1 MIDPEIRPLSWE
13 AAASL
18 CAGQI
23 DSTHADFSAAHPAFQ
38 AKRDHMEWLA
48 LLREEFDYLE
58 GEWYGRKRLNC
69 GDGEAEYYRSL
80 AQTTL
85 STAMQCT
92 GIEAL
97 TAEGILPML
106 TGKQAD
112 YGYENINRFGQ
123 DGIIV
128 RMHDKIAR
136 LENLAAKGADPTN
149 EPVMDSFMDLVGYCI
164 IGMMVNYGIWN
175 LPMRNPDS
183 VIT

>member
-38 AKRDHMEWLA
+38 AKRDHAEWLA
-48 LLREEFDYLE
+48 LLRNEFDSFE
-58 GEWYGRKRLNC
+58 GEWYGALRVPNSS
-69 GDGEAEYYRSL
+69 EAEYYRSL

-85 STAMQCT
+85 SAAMQRT

-106 TGKQAD
+106 AGKQAD

-136 LENLAAKGADPTN
+136 LENLAAKDADPMN

>member
-112 YGYENINRFGQ
+112 YGYET
-123 DGIIV
+123 V
-128 RMHDKIAR
+128 SYTH
-136 LENLAAKGADPTN
+136 LTLPTKA
-149 EPVMDSFMDLVGYCI
+149 
-164 IGMMVNYGIWN
+164 
-175 LPMRNPDS
+175 
-183 VIT
+183 